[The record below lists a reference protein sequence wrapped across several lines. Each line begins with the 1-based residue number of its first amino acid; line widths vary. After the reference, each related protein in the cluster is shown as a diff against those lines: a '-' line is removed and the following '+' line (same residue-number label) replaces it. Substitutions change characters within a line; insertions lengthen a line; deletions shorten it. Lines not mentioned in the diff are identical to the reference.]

1 MDSGRQ
7 TDRLIEARMERL
19 IIDLE
24 LRGGVSAETDLDTED
39 NSQSE

>member
-1 MDSGRQ
+1 MESRV
-7 TDRLIEARMERL
+7 ERL

-24 LRGGVSAETDLDTED
+24 QSDGESVETDLDTED

>member
-1 MDSGRQ
+1 M
-7 TDRLIEARMERL
+7 EARVERL

-24 LRGGVSAETDLDTED
+24 QSDGESAETDLDSED